1 MDTRSP
7 VCTFLFLAVLSSA
20 AARPCRGDDDPDAL
34 FSRQD
39 WPALERAY
47 ASRVR
52 THPDDA
58 QAHFRLGLAL
68 LRLGKP
74 EDALPNLQHAEALGW
89 PAAQVAFR
97 LACVRARL
105 GQSEEAWKE
114 LERAG
119 RNGFSQ
125 VSLLESEPDLAPL
138 HSEARFATALVA
150 ADRNARPC
158 LHDPAYS
165 QFDFW
170 LGEWD
175 VRPNGASA
183 STPPASNVV
192 RKILD
197 GCVVLED
204 WAGQYRGQSFN
215 IFDASDTKWHQT
227 WVDATGQLHEY
238 VGQLDKGGNMVFL
251 GSAPQAAGQP
261 KLPTRLTFFRLE
273 PDRVR
278 QFSESSSDA
287 GKTWTTNYDLIYTR
301 RGSSTAAASAR

>member
-1 MDTRSP
+1 MDARSP
-7 VCTFLFLAVLSSA
+7 LLSFLSLAVLASA
-20 AARPCRGDDDPDAL
+20 AVRPCCGDEDSDAL
-34 FSRQD
+34 FRRQD
-39 WPALERAY
+39 WPAVERAY
-47 ASRVR
+47 AERVR
-52 THPDDA
+52 GHPDDA

-74 EDALPNLQHAEALGW
+74 KEALPWLEQAEALGW
-89 PAAQVAFR
+89 PVAQVAFR
-97 LACVRARL
+97 LACVRTRL
-105 GQSEEAWKE
+105 GQSEEAWKQ
-114 LERAG
+114 LERAA

-138 HSEARFATALVA
+138 RGEMRFAATLET

-158 LHDPAYS
+158 LHEPVYS

-175 VRPNGASA
+175 VRPSGASA

-192 RKILD
+192 RKILE

-204 WAGQYRGQSFN
+204 WSGQYRGQSFN

-227 WVDATGQLHEY
+227 WVDATGELHEY
-238 VGQLDKGGNMVFL
+238 VGQLDKDGNMLFL
-251 GSAPQAAGQP
+251 GSAPQATGQP
-261 KLPTRLTFFRLE
+261 KLPTRLTFFRLG

-278 QFSESSSDA
+278 QFSESSKDA
-287 GKTWTTNYDLIYTR
+287 GKTWTTNYDLLYTR
-301 RGSSTAAASAR
+301 RGSGAAAAPER